1 MMREKRSVRP
11 RGEEERRLV
20 FRVAGGEAA
29 GRGLPLVV
37 RSVGCYRV
45 TRDFAEAHRPRW
57 FTELFWTVAGEG
69 LWRIDG
75 TTHRARAGE
84 FFIYRPGEPH
94 DLAAGPAGWEY
105 RWITFDGRD
114 TLRLL
119 EMFGLP
125 RSGRAGACPEAEF
138 DRVEA
143 ALSRPTLEGV
153 REASVAAYAILAA
166 AGRRSAGPREGEAGG
181 AEAVRHELDAC
192 YTDAD
197 AGVETVAAA
206 LGQHRTT
213 VLRAFTAA
221 YGVTPSTYLA
231 RRRLQH
237 ALSLLRTTAMPVAE
251 VAAAAGFRSPE
262 YLARVVR
269 EETGGSPR
277 AFRAGAD
284 ERERR
289 RRFVA

>member
-1 MMREKRSVRP
+1 MKPARKTRQ
-11 RGEEERRLV
+11 GDGERRRIV

-45 TRDFAEAHRPRW
+45 GPGFREKHGPRW

-69 LWRIDG
+69 EFRLGNAVR
-75 TTHRARAGE
+75 RVRAGE
-84 FFIYRPGEPH
+84 FFLYRPGEPH
-94 DLAAGPAGWEY
+94 ELAAGATGWEY

-114 TLRLL
+114 TLPIL
-119 EMFGLP
+119 EMFALP
-125 RSGRAGACPEAEF
+125 RTGRAGECPAEEF
-138 DRVEA
+138 GRVES
-143 ALSRPTLEGV
+143 ALSRPTLDGV
-153 REASVAAYAILAA
+153 RSASVAAYAILAA
-166 AGRRSAGPREGEAGG
+166 AGGRAVIGREDDEGG
-181 AEAVRHELDAC
+181 AEAVRRELDAR
-192 YTDAD
+192 YTEPEV
-197 AGVETVAAA
+197 GVETVAAS
-206 LGQHRTT
+206 LGRHRTT
-213 VLRAFTAA
+213 VLRVFVSA
-221 YGVTPSTYLA
+221 YGLTPSTYLA

-269 EETGGSPR
+269 EETGLSPR
-277 AFRAGAD
+277 EFRAGAD

-289 RRFVA
+289 RSFVA

>member
-1 MMREKRSVRP
+1 MRKDRDAAPVR
-11 RGEEERRLV
+11 EERRRLV

-45 TRDFAEAHRPRW
+45 GRDFAERHGPRW
-57 FTELFWTVAGEG
+57 FTELFWTIRGEG
-69 LWRIDG
+69 LWRLDG
-75 TTHRARAGE
+75 AARRARAGE

-94 DLAAGPAGWEY
+94 ELAAGPEGWEY

-119 EMFGLP
+119 DMFGLS
-125 RSGRAGACPEAEF
+125 RSGRAGPCPEEAFE
-138 DRVEA
+138 RVEA

-166 AGRRSAGPREGEAGG
+166 AGRSGAGGRGGEGGG
-181 AEAVRHELDAC
+181 AEAVRRELDAR
-192 YTDAD
+192 YTEPD
-197 AGVETVAAA
+197 AGVETIAAT
-206 LGQHRTT
+206 LGLHRTT
-213 VLRAFTAA
+213 LLRTFTAA

-237 ALSLLRTTAMPVAE
+237 ALSLLRTTAIPVAE
-251 VAAAAGFRSPE
+251 VAAAAGFRSAE

-269 EETGGSPR
+269 AETGGSPR